1 MVDVSQCNAALII
14 DTYSLKTWRFKDW
27 RLAKRVTKDTYKEIK
42 RNASADAVIYGIP
55 VGAEYEDFQ
64 KNIEHS
70 ASSHDESLTEAEAT
84 NILWTGL
91 GMASS
96 EAYKHC
102 LDRVTD
108 SAGIRLTVN
117 HATDNDVSINIR
129 WAPLGGEPK
138 VQLKWSGGLATH
150 SALPKSAVTGS
161 QTVVIGR
168 PAKEQQLA
176 VNVVGHGASNSIV
189 LTPLVPQRIEKPGA
203 TEFHLTLNDKLQFIR
218 RGRSIEWRTPLLEA
232 GAYNAL
238 FSVRLH
244 PDPAGAQFRVG
255 YHVLVNDKTLSAGQT
270 VDLQFGDH
278 RDVINVGGY
287 VDLARGPATIILGI
301 DGVWNADPTG
311 DFTNPDA
318 GAVAVS
324 PNISISLKKT

>member
-1 MVDVSQCNAALII
+1 MGEFHQAA
-14 DTYSLKTWRFKDW
+14 
-27 RLAKRVTKDTYKEIK
+27 RLGKITH
-42 RNASADAVIYGIP
+42 NASADIVIYGIP
-55 VGAEYEDFQ
+55 VGASYGDFQ
-64 KNIEHS
+64 ENIKHS

-108 SAGIRLTVN
+108 SPGIHLTVN

-138 VQLKWSGGLATH
+138 VQLKWSGELATH

-176 VNVVGHGASNSIV
+176 VNVVGHGASDSIV
-189 LTPLVPQRIEKPGA
+189 LTPLVLVPQRIEKPGA
-203 TEFHLTLNDKLQFIR
+203 TEFHQTTNDKLQFLR
-218 RGRSIEWRTPLLEA
+218 RGGSIEWRTPLLEA

-255 YHVLVNDKTLSAGQT
+255 YHVLVNDKTLSSGQT

-278 RDVINVGGY
+278 PDVINVGGY

-301 DGVWNADPTG
+301 DGVWNADPTFG
-311 DFTNPDA
+311 DFTKPDA
-318 GAVAVS
+318 GAVAVL
-324 PNISISLKKT
+324 PNISISLKKKT

>member
-1 MVDVSQCNAALII
+1 
-14 DTYSLKTWRFKDW
+14 LKTWRFKDW
-27 RLAKRVTKDTYKEIK
+27 RLAKRVTEDTYNKITH
-42 RNASADAVIYGIP
+42 NASADAVIYGIP
-55 VGAEYEDFQ
+55 VGASYGDFQ
-64 KNIEHS
+64 ENIKHS

-108 SAGIRLTVN
+108 SLGIHLTVN

-138 VQLKWSGGLATH
+138 VQLKWSGELATH
-150 SALPKSAVTGS
+150 STLPKSAVTGS

-176 VNVVGHGASNSIV
+176 VNVVGHGASDSIV
-189 LTPLVPQRIEKPGA
+189 LTPLVLVPRRIEKPGA
-203 TEFHLTLNDKLQFIR
+203 TEFHQTTNDKLQFLR
-218 RGRSIEWRTPLLEA
+218 RGGSIEWGTPLLQE
-232 GAYNAL
+232 GAYNA
-238 FSVRLH
+238 SVTLRLH
-244 PDPAGAQFRVG
+244 PDPSGAQFRVN
-255 YHVLVNDKTLSAGQT
+255 YHVSVNGKIISTPGIW
-270 VDLQFGDH
+270 VDVQFGDH
-278 RDVINVGGY
+278 PDVITVGAV
-287 VDLARGPATIILGI
+287 VDLPHGPTTISLHIE
-301 DGVWNADPTG
+301 GVYNLDSTYG
-311 DFTNPDA
+311 NFTNPDA

-324 PNISISLKKT
+324 NAMSISLRRINEA